1 MSDSGSSR
9 ATGVWLVV
17 LTLLS
22 WAAVPLFLHQFKQD
36 RILDPFTSNGWR
48 YGVSALFWLP
58 YLGWLASRKQLP
70 RGLLLAA
77 LVPVAFNIPGQ
88 TAFAWGPTL
97 LEPGFFSF
105 IFRIQILF
113 VALGAYLL
121 FPAERA
127 VLRTPQFWIG
137 AALVA
142 AGSIGLFL
150 FHVAPE
156 GHAAV
161 EHDGKYW
168 LGVAV
173 AIASGVLFAGY
184 GLSVRY
190 FVSKYP
196 PIPAF
201 GVICQFTAVG
211 MVAIMLILGTGHG
224 NAAFR
229 LSLPQWGV
237 LVASA
242 FIGIAISHVMYYAAL
257 RRLGVSIAS
266 GILQLQPI
274 FTAAGSF
281 LIFGER
287 LTTLQWA
294 SGLVGV
300 GGAVLM
306 LAAGSIAHKRR
317 HRRSRPK
324 ARRPGRDDAALC
336 EPLSSGHEARR
347 NGLHAPGRSN
357 RPHRLPH
364 AHARDHQ
371 RPARRAGM
379 AQ

>member
-1 MSDSGSSR
+1 
-9 ATGVWLVV
+9 V

-22 WAAVPLFLHQFKQD
+22 WAAVPLFLHQFRQD
-36 RILDPFTSNGWR
+36 GVIDPYTANGWR

-58 YLGWLASRKQLP
+58 YLGWLKSRGMLP
-70 RGLLLAA
+70 RALVAA
-77 LVPVAFNIPGQ
+77 AAVPVAFNILGQ

-105 IFRIQILF
+105 IFRIQIVF
-113 VALGAYLL
+113 VALGAYFL

-127 VLRTPQFWIG
+127 VLRAPLFWVGI
-137 AALVA
+137 ALVA

-150 FHVAPE
+150 FKPSAASAVGAP
-156 GHAAV
+156 
-161 EHDGKYW
+161 HDTKFW

-211 MVAIMLILGTGHG
+211 MVVVMLAVGAGHG
-224 NAAFR
+224 GAAFG
-229 LSLPQWGV
+229 LSLPQWAI

-257 RRLGVSIAS
+257 RRLGVSVSS

-287 LTTLQWA
+287 LTTLQWV

-306 LAAGSIAHKRR
+306 LAAGSIAHARQTQTL
-317 HRRSRPK
+317 K
-324 ARRPGRDDAALC
+324 AEG
-336 EPLSSGHEARR
+336 EAT
-347 NGLHAPGRSN
+347 GS
-357 RPHRLPH
+357 
-364 AHARDHQ
+364 
-371 RPARRAGM
+371 
-379 AQ
+379 